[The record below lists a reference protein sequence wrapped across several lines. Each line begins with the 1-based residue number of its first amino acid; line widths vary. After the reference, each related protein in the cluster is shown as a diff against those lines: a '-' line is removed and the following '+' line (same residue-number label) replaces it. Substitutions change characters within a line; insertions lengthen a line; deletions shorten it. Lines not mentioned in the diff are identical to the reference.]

1 MTEEENKTDTT
12 KSLSDLLGMNF
23 KEDGSW
29 SAKDIGNTPINQ
41 KTNRKQRRIA
51 KSILRKAK
59 KVK

>member
-1 MTEEENKTDTT
+1 MTEEKNKKDET

-23 KEDGSW
+23 KDDGSW
-29 SAKDIGNTPINQ
+29 SAQDVGNTPINQ

>member
-1 MTEEENKTDTT
+1 MTENETKD
-12 KSLSDLLGMNF
+12 KSLSNILGMNF
-23 KEDGSW
+23 KEDGTW
-29 SAKDIGNTPINQ
+29 TAKDIGATPVNQ